1 MDFDIGSN
9 SYRNA
14 QSSVDVD
21 GIWQFSFEHNR
32 RYNEMM
38 LKGLIFDQNGTMAAK
53 ISENSLSLN
62 IRGEYEIVSDP
73 TVVKVLNRQNQNV
86 ILEVRFHNKDR
97 VQIHH
102 ARLHTGKGHV
112 LEITPTFWKINGKS
126 HSGESMDC
134 EGQPVKLD

>member
-9 SYRNA
+9 LYRNA
-14 QSSVDVD
+14 HHSIEVD
-21 GIWQFSFEHNR
+21 GIWQFSFEYNR

-38 LKGLIFDQNGTMAAK
+38 LKGLIFDQNGTLAAR

-73 TVVKVLNRQNQNV
+73 LLVKLVRRENKKI
-86 ILEVRFHNKDR
+86 ILEVSFQNKDR
-97 VQIHH
+97 VQIHLAH
-102 ARLHTGKGHV
+102 LHTGKGHA

-126 HSGESMDC
+126 HSGVSMDC
-134 EGQPVKLD
+134 EGQSVKLD